1 MKLKLYN
8 AKIMT
13 SPFDE
18 IFDGE
23 IFINNDKIFKVCRK
37 DERTD
42 FLPDKSIDC
51 KGNLLING
59 FCNTHTHSAM
69 SLFRGVADDLSLDS
83 WLFDKI
89 FPLEAKLTE
98 NDIYYGCMLQMAEYA
113 KSGITA
119 IADMYSHP
127 EITAKIAQNSNIA
140 VVMCGGLNDLS
151 LKTDDV
157 LKDIESNYLKFNK
170 GNDRLKF
177 QIGLHAEYT
186 CSDKLIEGVADLS
199 QSFNASTYIHLS
211 ETLKEVGECTVKRNG
226 LTPPQ
231 YLHKI
236 GFFDNGGI
244 AAHCTYID
252 KDDMLLLKEC
262 NIYPAINSASN
273 LKLASGIAPVY
284 SMINSG
290 LNLTIGTDSVASNNS
305 TSMFK
310 EMYLFSCLQKANM
323 KMADIINAEETL
335 FAATINGYNALNIK
349 GGELKKGNYA
359 DIVLIDINQPNMQPE
374 NNLKKHLVYS
384 ADNSNVLMTIAA
396 GKIIYE
402 KGNYNIGEDINKIYN
417 ECEKS
422 IKRLCKSI

>member
-1 MKLKLYN
+1 MKIKLYN

-23 IFINNDKIFKVCRK
+23 IFINDDKIFKVCK
-37 DERTD
+37 KGELID
-42 FLPDKSIDC
+42 FSSDKNINC
-51 KGNLLING
+51 NGNLLING

-69 SLFRGVADDLSLDS
+69 SLFRGFADDLPLES
-83 WLFDKI
+83 WLYDKI
-89 FPLEAKLTE
+89 FPLEKNLNE

-113 KSGITA
+113 KNGITA

-127 EITAKIAQNSNIA
+127 EITAKAAQNCNIA
-140 VVMCGGLNDLS
+140 LLMCGGLNDLS
-151 LKTDDV
+151 LKTDEV
-157 LKDIESNYLKFNK
+157 LKDVENNYLKYNN

-186 CSDKLIEGVADLS
+186 CSDKLIEGIADLS
-199 QSFNASTYIHLS
+199 QSYNAPTYIHLS

-244 AAHCTYID
+244 VAHCTYID
-252 KDDMLLLKEC
+252 KDDMALLKEC

-284 SMINSG
+284 SMMKSG
-290 LNLTIGTDSVASNNS
+290 LNLTIGTDGVASNNS
-305 TSMFK
+305 SSMFK
-310 EMYLFSCLQKANM
+310 EMYLFSCLQKENM
-323 KMADIINAEETL
+323 KMADIISAEETL
-335 FAATINGYNALNIK
+335 CASTVNGYNALNIK
-349 GGELKKGNYA
+349 GGKLKEGNYA
-359 DIVLIDINQPNMQPE
+359 DIVLIDIKQPNMQPE
-374 NNLKKHLVYS
+374 NNLKNHLVYS
-384 ADNSNVLMTIAA
+384 ADNSNVIMTMAS
-396 GKIIYE
+396 GKIIYD

-417 ECEKS
+417 ECKKS
-422 IKRLCKSI
+422 INRLSKSI